1 MNDLIECIGTNTCCP
16 TAPPNEPQRYQLKLC
31 LPFPEHE
38 YILCMTECEFI
49 PDFMFQIVVC
59 GCIPID
65 TNANI
70 TQNTSRV
77 LLERQGTQ
85 NYTYSMLRE

>member
-1 MNDLIECIGTNTCCP
+1 MNDVIECIGTNTCCP
-16 TAPPNEPQRYQLKLC
+16 LAPPNEPQRYQFKLC

-38 YILCMTECEFI
+38 FIPFMMECEFL
-49 PDFMFQIVVC
+49 PDFMFQIVLC
-59 GCIPID
+59 GCIPIN
-65 TNANI
+65 T
-70 TQNTSRV
+70 TQNISRV